1 MTADGFICASAQSQQ
16 ITRVMANRRKDRS
29 PKPDY
34 QRKQGK
40 PGAKSLRGCPEI
52 YDEKKRQFNIT
63 LTPKAI
69 ATLAEIATAIGE
81 SRSQVI
87 EKAIRG
93 EINLLE
99 IVKSEVFTLEEAE
112 KIAN

>member
-1 MTADGFICASAQSQQ
+1 MRSCKTTISAAYS
-16 ITRVMANRRKDRS
+16 VMANRKKE
-29 PKPDY
+29 KPQKPNY

-52 YDEKKRQFNIT
+52 YDQKKRQFNIT
-63 LTPKAI
+63 LTPQAI
-69 ATLAEIATAIGE
+69 ITLAEIAILIGE

-93 EINLLE
+93 EIDLLE
-99 IVKSEVFTLEEAE
+99 LSQHKNTLQTTE
-112 KIAN
+112 